1 MNNGA
6 DIVVESI
13 DAELDFGFR
22 IVKKNGVRL
31 KEWRLFVVERGFEF
45 GEFVNVLVIDG
56 FGILER

>member
-1 MNNGA
+1 LDNGA

-31 KEWRLFVVERGFEF
+31 KE
-45 GEFVNVLVIDG
+45 
-56 FGILER
+56 